1 MNETVARIVGNEIGA
16 QVVQRFY
23 PEFAP
28 PPLEPSESKP
38 AEPEDDEPQG
48 FDFRAEMRETR
59 LRVDDLLEQSKIE
72 EAEAYMEE
80 RRQLFWDNG
89 YRIRKL
95 NQAYFAFHGAY
106 ADEPGERGEDPVG
119 PAVLQLRDQ
128 SSSLQEFLDR
138 VAMLTSFEDLQQLIG
153 KD

>member
-1 MNETVARIVGNEIGA
+1 
-16 QVVQRFY
+16 
-23 PEFAP
+23 
-28 PPLEPSESKP
+28 
-38 AEPEDDEPQG
+38 
-48 FDFRAEMRETR
+48 MRETR
-59 LRVDDLLEQSKIE
+59 LRVDDLLEKERIE

-80 RRQLFWDNG
+80 RRLLFWENG

-128 SSSLQEFLDR
+128 SSSLQEFLGQIS
-138 VAMLTSFEDLQQLIG
+138 MLTSFEDLQQLIG
-153 KD
+153 GD